1 MVFINWGGKGR
12 SQDVTLKMCFLASK
26 TQQLDKQ
33 FILHLLPKSDM
44 LIKESI
50 IEYNRV

>member
-1 MVFINWGGKGR
+1 MAFINGVDEGG
-12 SQDVTLKMCFLASK
+12 SQDVTLKMYFLASK
-26 TQQLDKQ
+26 TRQLDKQ
-33 FILHLLPKSDM
+33 FSLHLLPKSDM